1 MLCWTLRKDN
11 CGPGSPPPSPNKY
24 PRIKTRPPS
33 LRPTLAVL
41 LRTQSLR
48 KRSRREGANTN
59 DHGAWGETRCASQ
72 SQAKQDHLGCDRGA
86 RRGPCA
92 WLWRRSGAGQTLG
105 AGSAGPR
112 PRAEIAVP
120 SAQEARDRWRCNS
133 VSEYDDAPTNEEL
146 EWIAVR
152 WRARYAEPKWGT
164 P

>member
-1 MLCWTLRKDN
+1 MLRMGREFLSLIIL
-11 CGPGSPPPSPNKY
+11 SPPCCALNVGGRKRRSREANAMIMERGARPDAPPNPK
-24 PRIKTRPPS
+24 RSKT
-33 LRPTLAVL
+33 TLAVIV
-41 LRTQSLR
+41 
-48 KRSRREGANTN
+48 A
-59 DHGAWGETRCASQ
+59 
-72 SQAKQDHLGCDRGA
+72 LGVGLVL
-86 RRGPCA
+86 GF
-92 WLWRRSGAGQTLG
+92 GAGVGLG
-105 AGSAGPR
+105 KHWAQRSAGPR